1 MCFENIPY
9 KATYSVKI
17 GVWND
22 SKTMWDSL
30 QTLALMQKTC
40 LIYIFGI
47 LYACARSCLRAQ
59 ADSCIHIARV
69 SLALFFQKQI
79 YLLIKSYIFHFNI
92 SQINLTSNWALNQ
105 P

>member
-1 MCFENIPY
+1 MKNFLFDSLFLVNLSVFSWDFCVLENIPC

-69 SLALFFQKQI
+69 SLALLFQK
-79 YLLIKSYIFHFNI
+79 
-92 SQINLTSNWALNQ
+92 
-105 P
+105 